1 KHGRINIPSPLRTY
15 TKLDKECVVIGVSNR
30 IEVWAKEIWEDY
42 IQEPEE
48 SFADIA
54 ENLRDLDIQKQVDD
68 MSDSIHNSVLKNE
81 AIKAL
86 NVKENGIYVDGTLG
100 RAGHAREIAKQLH
113 SDGLL
118 IGFDQDKAAIEA
130 AKSVLP
136 DKSLLIH
143 DNFIHLNKVLE

>member
-1 KHGRINIPSPLRTY
+1 
-15 TKLDKECVVIGVSNR
+15 
-30 IEVWAKEIWEDY
+30 
-42 IQEPEE
+42 
-48 SFADIA
+48 
-54 ENLRDLDIQKQVDD
+54 
-68 MSDSIHNSVLKNE
+68 MSKSIHNSVLKNE

-100 RAGHAREIAKQLH
+100 RAGHERELAKQLH

-136 DKSLLIH
+136 DKSLLIN
-143 DNFIHLNKVLE
+143 DNIIHLDKVLEVHQIAEVECTFLDLGVSCN